1 MDIRES
7 VAFFPSKA
15 RIFNALTH
23 NTLWLLF
30 TSESMRAIWSGAI
43 GFGLVNIPVKLFSAV
58 QASELD
64 LDMLDKKD
72 KANIKFQ
79 RVNANTG
86 KEVEWDNIVR
96 GYKIE
101 DSYVVL
107 DEGDFEKASP
117 EKTKL
122 IEIAEFIDEKEI
134 DSIYY
139 ETPYYLQPDKSGAKP
154 YALLRDA
161 LKKTGKAGLG
171 TYVLRNRESLVL
183 IKPQDDLL
191 ILNKIRFQE
200 EIRDTDELNIP
211 AVKLKPAEINMAI
224 QLIESLT
231 TEFDISRYKD
241 TYNEK
246 LLKLI
251 MAKAKGKKVTTP
263 KMEVVHSRS
272 KDLMAQLKESL
283 NSSKRKA
290 S

>member
-1 MDIRES
+1 
-7 VAFFPSKA
+7 
-15 RIFNALTH
+15 
-23 NTLWLLF
+23 
-30 TSESMRAIWSGAI
+30 MRAIWSGAI

-72 KANIKFQ
+72 NANIKYQ

-96 GYKIE
+96 GFKIN
-101 DSYVVL
+101 DTYVVL
-107 DEGDFEKASP
+107 DESDFEKASP

-122 IEIAEFIDEKEI
+122 IEIAEFVDEKEI

-139 ETPYYLQPDKSGAKP
+139 ETPYYLQPEKSGVKP

-171 TYVLRNRESLVL
+171 TYVLRNRENLVL
-183 IKPQDDLL
+183 IKPIDDFLV
-191 ILNKIRFQE
+191 LNKIRFQQ
-200 EIRDTDELNIP
+200 EIRDTDELKVP
-211 AVKLKPAEINMAI
+211 DVKIKPAEMNMAV
-224 QLIESLT
+224 QLIEQLT
-231 TEFDISRYKD
+231 TDFDISRYKD
-241 TYNEK
+241 TYNDK

-251 MAKAKGKKVTTP
+251 MAKAKGKKTTTH
-263 KMEVVHSRS
+263 KMEVVHSKSR
-272 KDLMAQLKESL
+272 DLMAQLKESL
-283 NSSKRKA
+283 NAPKQKA